1 MCNCVVAKV
10 VNTFFHNLKLY
21 KKDNFMSTMNLTKE
35 QWNLLE
41 QLGMYMNRYRN
52 NCFKQGE
59 VVSKKESERRVGL

>member
-1 MCNCVVAKV
+1 
-10 VNTFFHNLKLY
+10 
-21 KKDNFMSTMNLTKE
+21 MSTMNLTKE